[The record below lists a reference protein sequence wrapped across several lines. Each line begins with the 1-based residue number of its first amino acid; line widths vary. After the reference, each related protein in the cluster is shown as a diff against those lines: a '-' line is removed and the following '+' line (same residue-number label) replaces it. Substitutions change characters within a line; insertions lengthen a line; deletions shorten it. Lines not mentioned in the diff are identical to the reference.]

1 MDNQEIGINNA
12 LDSPEITPE
21 LGNESEENVLSLL
34 LKNPSFA
41 SNIFSKLSANDFS
54 TPDFRLIFN
63 TILSLHEA
71 NKQIDVVLVNDS
83 LNFENQLSTNIKNYL
98 SILITKN
105 PNPSSLDNYIQIV
118 KMAAILRN
126 LKNLSEEIN
135 DVHVNLLN
143 FDDQLAYFEQK
154 FSNIIKSTTKNSI
167 IPIANH
173 VDVYKDKFERSYLNN
188 VTTGTKT
195 NYQKID
201 ELTNGFQPGD
211 LIILAA
217 RPGRGK
223 TAFAVNLIV
232 NVAKDL
238 DPNEIVVMFSLEM
251 GGEQIVHR
259 IVSAESMVNFN
270 LANVKNLDSEASNQ
284 IIMTLNRIKDLPI
297 LIDDSSDISLTEIRS
312 RLQQLAMTK
321 KIKLVVIDYLQLVK
335 VMRHNLSMS
344 RQQEVAMISHSLKS
358 LARELGLPVLAIA
371 QLSRKI
377 EERRGANSQPIL
389 SDLRESG
396 AIEQDADLVCF
407 LHMVDNNE
415 DDMYTNNQV
424 VDMEFIIAKHRN
436 GATGKA
442 ELTFQKTIGKFISK
456 LDAL

>member
-1 MDNQEIGINNA
+1 MQNQEVNDSK
-12 LDSPEITPE
+12 LTSPEITPE

-34 LKNPSFA
+34 LKNSVHG
-41 SNIFSKLSANDFS
+41 SNVFSKLTSNDFS
-54 TPDFRLIFN
+54 IADYRLIFN
-63 TILSLHEA
+63 TMLSLYEA
-71 NKQIDVVLVNDS
+71 NEPFDFTIVNDN
-83 LNFENQLSTNIKNYL
+83 LNLENQLSNSLKHHINIL
-98 SILITKN
+98 ATKN
-105 PNPSSLDNYIQIV
+105 PNPSAIDNYIQIV

-126 LKNLSEEIN
+126 LKILSEEIRET
-135 DVHVNLLN
+135 HVSFLD
-143 FDDQLAYFEQK
+143 FDDQLVYFEQR
-154 FSNIIKSTTKNSI
+154 FLNIIKSTSKNST
-167 IPIANH
+167 IPISGYVNT
-173 VDVYKDKFERSYLNN
+173 YKDKFERSYLDSI
-188 VTTGTKT
+188 TTGTKT
-195 NYQKID
+195 NYEKID
-201 ELTNGFQPGD
+201 DLTNGFQPGD

-238 DPNEIVVMFSLEM
+238 EQDEVVVMFSLEM

-259 IVSAESMVNFN
+259 IVSSESMVSFN
-270 LANVKNLDSEASNQ
+270 LANVKNLDADSSNQ
-284 IIMTLNRIKDLPI
+284 IVMTLNKIKDLPI

-312 RLQQLAMTK
+312 RLQQIASTK

-335 VMRHNLSMS
+335 VMRSNSNMS
-344 RQQEVAMISHSLKS
+344 RQQEVSMISHSLKS
-358 LARELGLPVLAIA
+358 LARELKLPILAIA

-377 EERRGANSQPIL
+377 EERRGANNQPIL

-415 DDMYTNNQV
+415 DDLYANNEI

-456 LDAL
+456 LN